1 MTLINHSVVTYQ
13 IEVREDDVRRALI
26 AEALDRHGL
35 THEGKPIPGLAT
47 RVTFDGR
54 RGSGAYTVHITRD
67 VSKSGQASLPA
78 PEGGK

>member
-1 MTLINHSVVTYQ
+1 MTLITHSIVTYQ

-35 THEGKPIPGLAT
+35 THEGQPIPGLAT

-54 RGSGAYTVHITRD
+54 RGTGTYTVHITRD
-67 VSKSGQASLPA
+67 GSKSGQDSLPA